1 MSKIS
6 LNKTVV
12 KPQPGVVHK
21 QREIMQNRLVM
32 PTSSRDWL
40 GLKVVKNRFLS
51 FCLAAT
57 LLFSSALSIE
67 STNAA
72 TSAQVVIAT
81 TNAFTSLNPYTPET
95 NSNINNDVK
104 YLTST
109 GFNYINGSGV
119 IVPNKY
125 FGEYAVIPP
134 SNGVSDYQVKFVW
147 NKNAVW
153 SDGVPITKEDFL
165 MWSLITNSAYSIG
178 AGLGSPNDSSV
189 KPAFNS
195 ILYGG
200 FPDKFIYKPTGWSD
214 NHITFGYSRLPSYW
228 EYHMPI
234 PFPVHA
240 IGMYEKGLT
249 ISSNAAAHLSTATQ
263 EKVNFYNAYM
273 KGDTATLKKLGNVWS
288 NSYNIDRVGAST
300 NPLLLVCNGAYQV
313 NEAGN
318 DPAKNVRLVR
328 NKNYTGIAPK
338 IERIDFALYPDA
350 EKAEQAIDKGEIDIL
365 GLAATSEV
373 VAKYSSKTGINVVP
387 GDNFLIEHFDIRV
400 GSSSSSW
407 SSATPLQ
414 GTSVQAREL
423 RSALLMAIPR
433 QEIVDQIIKPINRLA
448 KVPESLLV
456 LPTDSQYLKHV
467 QSSNVGK
474 YSPSSQ
480 SSATRVAQALAIVKK
495 YFPNATAG
503 QPAIKV
509 RILYSAIN
517 SRRVDVVN
525 LIYTS
530 LTKAGFQPILAADAS
545 WASKLSN
552 PAYDAMLFGSATGP
566 LLDRTSSSYCTT
578 CSQNYIGL
586 SNPIIDSSTQF
597 LSTATS
603 ISDRQTALNKIENQV
618 VSVEA
623 ASLPLY
629 VFPVAYAVS
638 KSLNNFKLTS
648 NNLYPAIWNFWEWSA
663 SSGSTTTTKPTSPL
677 LTKISTADGILTIQ
691 MKVDSRSS
699 KAYAFSPGL
708 EILKSKPLEGEIKNG
723 IAFFTIPLTNKF
735 SGQSVTIAAY
745 SIVNGV
751 QSDSTVE
758 TVQIPK
764 LSTPTASKSPTPKA
778 TTKKPAPVAT
788 KSPTVIC
795 KKPGQP
801 DRPRIGAECITGWKE
816 VKR

>member
-1 MSKIS
+1 M
-6 LNKTVV
+6 
-12 KPQPGVVHK
+12 
-21 QREIMQNRLVM
+21 
-32 PTSSRDWL
+32 
-40 GLKVVKNRFLS
+40 
-51 FCLAAT
+51 
-57 LLFSSALSIE
+57 LSIE

-81 TNAFTSLNPYTPET
+81 TTAFTSLNPYTPET
-95 NSNINNDVK
+95 NININNDVK

-109 GFNYINGSGV
+109 GFNYISGSGE
-119 IVPNKY
+119 IVQNKS

-134 SNGVSDYQVKFVW
+134 SNGVSDYQVKYVW

-165 MWSLITNSAYSIG
+165 FWHLITSNSYSIS
-178 AGLGSPNDSSV
+178 AGLGSPNDSAV

-195 ILYGG
+195 ILYGD
-200 FPDKFIYKPTGWSD
+200 FPDKFISKPTGWSD
-214 NHITFGYSRLPSYW
+214 THITFGYSSLPSYW
-228 EYHMPI
+228 EYYTPI
-234 PFPVHA
+234 AFPVHA

-249 ISSNAAAHLSTATQ
+249 ISSNATTHLSTATQ
-263 EKVNFYNAYM
+263 EKANFYNAYM

-288 NSYNIDRVGAST
+288 NSYNVDRISAST

-328 NKNYTGIAPK
+328 NKNYTGMAPK
-338 IERIDFALYPDA
+338 IVRIDFALYPDA

-387 GDNFLIEHFDIRV
+387 GDNFFIEHFDIRV

-503 QPAIKV
+503 QPVIKV
-509 RILYSAIN
+509 RILYSATN
-517 SRRVDVVN
+517 TRRVDVVN

-530 LTKAGFQPILAADAS
+530 LTKAGFQPILAPDAS

-552 PAYDAMLFGSATGP
+552 PAYDAMLFGSGTRP
-566 LLDRTSSSYCTT
+566 LLNQTSSNYCTT

-586 SNPIIDSSTQF
+586 SNPIIDTATQS
-597 LSTATS
+597 LSTAAS
-603 ISDRQTALNKIENQV
+603 ISDRQTALNKLENQV
-618 VSVEA
+618 VSIEA

-629 VFPVAYAVS
+629 VFPVVYAVS
-638 KSLNNFKLTS
+638 KSLNNFKPTS
-648 NNLYPAIWNFWEWSA
+648 NNLYPAVWNFWEWSA
-663 SSGSTTTTKPTSPL
+663 GSSSTTPTKPTSPL
-677 LTKISTADGILTIQ
+677 LTKVSISAGVLTIQ
-691 MKVDSRSS
+691 MSVDAKST
-699 KAYAFSPGL
+699 KAYLFSSGL
-708 EILKSKPLEGEIKNG
+708 EILKSKPLEAVIKNG
-723 IAFFTIPLTNKF
+723 VATFSKPLTNKF
-735 SGQSVTIAAY
+735 SGQKVTVAAY
-745 SIVNGV
+745 SIVNGAT
-751 QSDSTVE
+751 SDSTVE
-758 TVQIPK
+758 EVQIPN
-764 LSTPTASKSPTPKA
+764 LSSSTPTPTASKSPTPKA

-788 KSPTVIC
+788 KSPTVMC
-795 KKPGQP
+795 KKPGQT
-801 DRPRIGAECITGWKE
+801 DRPRIGADCITGWTE
-816 VKR
+816 FRQ